1 MPININFSS
10 DVVTGTTP
18 LKVMFTANV
27 TFSQNLSNRLKIK
40 EYIWYFDF
48 DNNPLVYETTTSPI
62 IYHIY
67 NGKNGDTK
75 SVRLEVEIEPK

>member
-1 MPININFSS
+1 MPISVNFNS

-18 LKVMFTANV
+18 LNVKFTADIAM
-27 TFSQNLSNRLKIK
+27 SQNLSNRVKVK
-40 EYIWYFDF
+40 EYVWYFDY
-48 DNNPLVYETTTSPI
+48 DNYPSNYEVTTTPV

-75 SVRLEVEIEPK
+75 SVRLEVTLEPK